1 MDPAIVELNETNY
14 CDQKPITME
23 FSFREHDLLNQI
35 LNHAIDAYD
44 LMGFYEVDM
53 LSDDSEIKQRYNML
67 MEIKQRSHQLW
78 VDRFGNP
85 PYKN

>member
-1 MDPAIVELNETNY
+1 
-14 CDQKPITME
+14 ME

-78 VDRFGNP
+78 VGRFGNP

>member
-1 MDPAIVELNETNY
+1 
-14 CDQKPITME
+14 ME